1 MSNNNNISRNLK
13 GKKEPYIKHW
23 QKVSVYLVLYDIV
36 AVTAAYFL
44 ALLVRFDFA
53 FSHIPYYYYQP
64 WLKFAPLYAIV
75 SIFIFWML
83 RLYRS
88 IWRFASFTELGRI
101 TLATAATTLFH
112 IVGITVTFRAMY
124 GNTFFINRMPF
135 SYYIFGPIIQ
145 YVLIIAIRFSYRFIL
160 LLRATR
166 EKNNASR
173 VMIVGAGAAGQILL
187 RDIRRTKGVKE
198 QVVCFIDDNKNKW
211 NRDVDGVLV
220 AGGRSD
226 IIDKAAALD
235 VDKIYIALPSIKA
248 SERKKIIDICRQT
261 DCEIM
266 NLPGVY
272 QLALGDVTVNALKKV
287 DVEDLLGRDPVKMNS
302 REVREY
308 LAGKTVLVT
317 GGGGSIGS
325 ELCRQ
330 VAKAP
335 GLMRLI
341 IFDVYENNAHA
352 IKLELTDKYPDLDI
366 VTLIGSVRNSRRV
379 KQIFETYRPDIVF
392 HAAAHKHVPLMEDS
406 PCEAIKNNVM
416 GTYYTAYA
424 AMAFNCEKFVLI
436 STDKAVNPV
445 NIMGASKRLCEMIV
459 QSFAKKIAEG
469 KARELPDMHTDTNT
483 FLSKEG
489 MAAEA
494 AHAYR
499 LVPPEQPRTKFVAV
513 RFGNVL
519 GSNGSVI
526 PRFRE
531 QIEAG
536 GPVTV
541 THPDIIRYFMTIPE
555 AASLVLQAATFGG
568 DGRIF
573 VLDMGT
579 PVKIDDL
586 ARNMIRLSG
595 FKPDEDIKIVY
606 TGLRPGEKLFEER
619 LMDEEGLT
627 RTENEL
633 INIGKPIPFDE
644 DVFIERLPALFD
656 AAYEDKEDEI
666 RDIVATYVST
676 YHDAGRHGSTKKTV
690 AYEKQMME
698 MLSKRTESL

>member
-1 MSNNNNISRNLK
+1 MESKKTHNNTLESNTHHL
-13 GKKEPYIKHW
+13 EHW
-23 QKVSVYLVLYDIV
+23 QKIVIYLVIYDLM
-36 AVTAAYFL
+36 AVSAAYFL
-44 ALLVRFDFA
+44 ALLLRFDFVY
-53 FSHIPYYYYQP
+53 SRIPYYYLETWKHFLP
-64 WLKFAPLYAIV
+64 VYAV
-75 SIFIFWML
+75 ASIFIFWL
-83 RLYRS
+83 FRLYKS

-101 TLATAATTLFH
+101 TMATAATTIFH
-112 IVGITVTFRAMY
+112 IIGVNITLRTLYGTDFYVT
-124 GNTFFINRMPF
+124 RMPY
-135 SYYIFGPIIQ
+135 SYIIIGPIIQ
-145 YVLIIAIRFSYRFIL
+145 YVLVIAVRFSYRYIL
-160 LLRATR
+160 LLRSTV
-166 EKNNASR
+166 EKKNAAR

-187 RDIRRTKGVKE
+187 RDIRRTKGIKE
-198 QVVCFIDDNKNKW
+198 QVVCFIDDNKNKIS
-211 NRDVDGVLV
+211 RDVDGVIV
-220 AGGRSD
+220 AGGRSS
-226 IIDKAAALD
+226 IIDKAAEYR
-235 VDKIYIALPSIKA
+235 VDKIYIALPSIKP

-261 DCEIM
+261 ECEVM

-272 QLALGDVTVNALKKV
+272 QLALGDVTVNSLKKV

-335 GLMRLI
+335 DLKRLI
-341 IFDVYENNAHA
+341 IFDVYENNAHE
-352 IKLELTDKYPDLDI
+352 IKLELMDKYPELDI
-366 VTLIGSVRNSRRV
+366 VVLIGSVRNSRRI
-379 KQIFETYRPDIVF
+379 KQVFNDYRPDIVF

-416 GTYYTAYA
+416 GTYYTAFA
-424 AMAFNCEKFVLI
+424 AMAYNCEKFVLI

-459 QSFAKKIAEG
+459 QSFAKKITEG

-489 MAAEA
+489 MSSEA
-494 AHAYR
+494 AHKYM
-499 LVPPEQPRTKFVAV
+499 LVPPEKPRTKFAAV

-531 QIEAG
+531 QIEKG

-586 ARNMIRLSG
+586 ARNMIKLSG
-595 FKPDEDIKIVY
+595 YKPDEDIKIVY
-606 TGLRPGEKLFEER
+606 TGLRPGEKLYEER

-633 INIGKPIPFDE
+633 ISIGKPIPFDE
-644 DVFIERLPALFD
+644 DEFIARLPALFD
-656 AAYEDKEDEI
+656 AAYEDREEAI
-666 RDIVATYVST
+666 RDIVASYVST
-676 YHDAGRHGSTKKTV
+676 YHDAGRYGSTKKTI
-690 AYEKQMME
+690 AYEKQMLE
-698 MLSKRTESL
+698 MLEKKTEKL